1 MRTTLALDD
10 DVLVAA
16 RAIAEHERRTIGAVV
31 SDLARQSLNHKPRF
45 KIRNGIPLLPRR
57 EGSSV
62 VITMEL
68 VNALRDDE
76 G

>member
-10 DVLVAA
+10 DVLMAA
-16 RAIAEHERRTIGAVV
+16 RAIAEREQRTIGAVV
-31 SDLARQSLNHKPRF
+31 SDLARKSLNDRPTYKT
-45 KIRNGIPLLPRR
+45 RNGIPLLRKR

-68 VNALRDDE
+68 VNSLRNDE